1 MTRCGASTNS
11 RTVSEEA
18 LRSSGRKVKFR
29 RQAYVS
35 MLRRKRM
42 SRASNTAGFVDDIF
56 GKDFHVKRVQSLS
69 GGVLGVLH
77 AAMLSIAVIGRA
89 MADLTGIKHKSG
101 VKQIDRLLSN
111 DGLRVDDL
119 ERIWVRYVTGGLPE
133 ITVAMDWTDFDDDD
147 HTTLCAYLVTRAGRA
162 LPFVWRTVKKSALK
176 DNQTRH
182 ETEILELLVDWVPKG
197 TKLTVLADR
206 GFGKSELYECCALLG
221 IDYAFRFR
229 EVILVTDVDGNRGAA
244 SEFLLPNGRPRMLM
258 SPQLTGKKTS
268 GPAVVVT
275 NAKRMQE
282 SWCIATSLTN
292 KTAAEV
298 VALYGRRFTIEE
310 AFRDTKDLHFGMGL
324 SATHI
329 RDANRR
335 DRMLMLVALAQ
346 AFLTALG
353 QAGENAGLGNSLKT
367 NTSAKRTLSLLNQG
381 LCWYRALP
389 NMPDDRARTLLG
401 AFESLLRQHEFF
413 GAIFA
418 AI

>member
-1 MTRCGASTNS
+1 
-11 RTVSEEA
+11 
-18 LRSSGRKVKFR
+18 
-29 RQAYVS
+29 
-35 MLRRKRM
+35 MLRRRRM
-42 SRASNTAGFVDDIF
+42 SRASNAASFVDDIF
-56 GKDFHVKRVQSLS
+56 SQDIHVKRVQSLA

-77 AAMLSIAVIGRA
+77 AAMLSIAVVGRA
-89 MADLTGIKHKSG
+89 MADVSGIKHKSG

-111 DGLRVDDL
+111 EGLKVDDL
-119 ERIWVRYVTGGLPE
+119 ERIWLRYVVGGLPE
-133 ITVAMDWTDFDDDD
+133 LTVAMDWTDFDDDD
-147 HTTLCAYLVTRAGRA
+147 HTTLCVYLVTRAGRA
-162 LPFVWRTVKKSALK
+162 LPLVWKTAKKSALK
-176 DNQTRH
+176 DNQTRL
-182 ETEILELLVDWVPKG
+182 ETEMLERLVEWAPPG

-206 GFGKSELYECCALLG
+206 GFGKSELYECCAMLG

-229 EVILVTDVDGNRGAA
+229 EVIVVQDAA
-244 SEFLLPNGRPRMLM
+244 GTQASAGQYLLPNGRPRMLL
-258 SPQLTGKKTS
+258 SPRVTGKKTPV
-268 GPAVVVT
+268 PAVVVT
-275 NAKRMQE
+275 KAKRMQE
-282 SWCIATSLTN
+282 CWCIATSLSH

-329 RDANRR
+329 RDAHRR

-353 QAGENAGLGNSLKT
+353 QAGENAGLDRSLKT

-401 AFESLLRQHEFF
+401 AFQTLLGQHEYF
-413 GAIFA
+413 GSIFVAI
-418 AI
+418 

>member
-1 MTRCGASTNS
+1 MTRHVTRSNSKTASKK
-11 RTVSEEA
+11 A
-18 LRSSGRKVKFR
+18 LLNSGRKVKFR
-29 RQAYVS
+29 RQTYVS
-35 MLRRKRM
+35 MLRRRRM
-42 SRASNTAGFVDDIF
+42 SRASNTASFVDDIF
-56 GKDFHVKRVQSLS
+56 GQDFHVKRVQSLS

-111 DGLRVDDL
+111 DGLKVDDL
-119 ERIWVRYVTGGLPE
+119 ERIWVRYVTGALPQ

-147 HTTLCAYLVTRAGRA
+147 HTTLCVYLVTRAGRA

-176 DNQTRH
+176 NNQTRL
-182 ETEILELLVDWVPKG
+182 ETEMLERLVDWVPQG

-221 IDYAFRFR
+221 IDYVFRFR
-229 EVILVTDVDGNRGAA
+229 EVILVTDADGNRGTA
-244 SEFLLPNGRPRMLM
+244 SEFLLPNGRPRMLV
-258 SPQLTGKKTS
+258 SARVTGKKTCV
-268 GPAVVVT
+268 PAVVVT
-275 NAKRMQE
+275 KGKRMQE
-282 SWCIATSLTN
+282 SWCIATSLAD

-353 QAGENAGLGNSLKT
+353 QAGENAGLGGSLKT

-389 NMPDDRARTLLG
+389 NMPDERARTLLG
-401 AFESLLRQHEFF
+401 AFETLMGQHEFF